1 MTGEVVTWKGS
12 GLVRIV
18 EGVIMEEDTEIGETA
33 EILLRKEGILEVME
47 TVVTRIKVD
56 TVMELI
62 EEIHVV
68 ATLMTDEQGIIEE
81 VQAVMEVIGELT
93 TVNGEMNPGDLKEVT
108 AEMIHVDITVMT
120 MIEETREAV
129 MMIEIGGRNH
139 ARSHETA

>member
-47 TVVTRIKVD
+47 TRIKVD

-68 ATLMTDEQGIIEE
+68 ATLMTGEQGIIEE

-120 MIEETREAV
+120 MIEETREAG
-129 MMIEIGGRNH
+129 MMIEIGGQNH

>member
-18 EGVIMEEDTEIGETA
+18 EGVMEEDTEIGETA

-56 TVMELI
+56 IVMELI

-68 ATLMTDEQGIIEE
+68 ATLMTGEQGIIEE
-81 VQAVMEVIGELT
+81 VQAVKEVIGELT

-120 MIEETREAV
+120 MIEETREAG
-129 MMIEIGGRNH
+129 MMIEIGGQNH